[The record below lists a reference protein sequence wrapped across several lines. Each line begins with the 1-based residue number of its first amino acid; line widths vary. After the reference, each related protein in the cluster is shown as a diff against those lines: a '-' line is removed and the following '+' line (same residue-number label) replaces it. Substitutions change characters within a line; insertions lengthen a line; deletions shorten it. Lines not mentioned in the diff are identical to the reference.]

1 MSDYNDEIQMMP
13 IRPRSGADVERRST
27 AGVSGGSG
35 NRNGRGN
42 HSGNGNGSRRR
53 RKKRKPVFYKVLL
66 LSFLA
71 GLVVIAIVLLV
82 VYRSL
87 EGYEQRAVARRSEEA
102 SRSISRY
109 NSEKLSA
116 ETSFSI
122 SAEEAAKTS
131 REEEIRISAERSA
144 EEIAKTV
151 VTDEERAEVEK
162 RASDFTKAY
171 ALFSLNDDDYRGDV
185 LAYVDKSTP
194 LYQHLAYYNNDWEGS
209 FSNPTYEGLK
219 VSNVKK
225 SASDQSVYTC
235 RVDCLFRFSAG
246 GSHEFNLDFDYTFK
260 RNSNGRLM
268 LTDMQ
273 GIEGT

>member
-13 IRPRSGADVERRST
+13 IRSRSSADEERRST

-35 NRNGRGN
+35 NRNGSGN

-87 EGYEQRAVARRSEEA
+87 EGYEERAVARRSEEA
-102 SRSISRY
+102 SRSVSRY

-151 VTDEERAEVEK
+151 VTDSKVAILQ
-162 RASDFTKAY
+162 ASS
-171 ALFSLNDDDYRGDV
+171 FSL
-185 LAYVDKSTP
+185 P
-194 LYQHLAYYNNDWEGS
+194 PQ
-209 FSNPTYEGLK
+209 
-219 VSNVKK
+219 
-225 SASDQSVYTC
+225 
-235 RVDCLFRFSAG
+235 FRFICPVPS
-246 GSHEFNLDFDYTFK
+246 
-260 RNSNGRLM
+260 
-268 LTDMQ
+268 
-273 GIEGT
+273 